1 MHGKNNVSLHKMKFP
16 TTLFLLFFFPGFI
29 SSQDNALLVQS
40 YTLQNSSTVLSV
52 SDSAILSY
60 NEQHVFKNGNSIYEI
75 SKGRIIK
82 VLANKLPDLL
92 MVVSLIIPK
101 NKEQAILTF
110 QHISNFAIRNSPW
123 QIEIPYDSG
132 IPNIIIFNE
141 QIFILWAES
150 QSYSV
155 FNVNGELIGKFN
167 LFGESPWTT
176 EKVILSQSHNSQLY
190 FLGMKTAK
198 LNSRNNVTFFQ
209 LKESLESKP
218 SVTFDMVQ
226 PYFTSISP
234 NNILSVVGTTN
245 PTERINPI
253 PHLTLFDLN
262 NLNKIMSMPL
272 AVMPRKVIWINK
284 QLALI
289 YKDGVTIYDPSKIM
303 DPIKI
308 KFDDEVFPMECM
320 NYDNLL
326 LILTSKSLSP
336 SPNGLFYDNIKLLQ
350 YNFLKE
356 TLTTHEISNKSYKN
370 VKFSKIDNSDTFF
383 IQLDNTIH
391 RYDLAN

>member
-1 MHGKNNVSLHKMKFP
+1 
-16 TTLFLLFFFPGFI
+16 
-29 SSQDNALLVQS
+29 
-40 YTLQNSSTVLSV
+40 
-52 SDSAILSY
+52 
-60 NEQHVFKNGNSIYEI
+60 
-75 SKGRIIK
+75 
-82 VLANKLPDLL
+82 
-92 MVVSLIIPK
+92 
-101 NKEQAILTF
+101 
-110 QHISNFAIRNSPW
+110 
-123 QIEIPYDSG
+123 
-132 IPNIIIFNE
+132 
-141 QIFILWAES
+141 
-150 QSYSV
+150 
-155 FNVNGELIGKFN
+155 
-167 LFGESPWTT
+167 
-176 EKVILSQSHNSQLY
+176 
-190 FLGMKTAK
+190 
-198 LNSRNNVTFFQ
+198 
-209 LKESLESKP
+209 
-218 SVTFDMVQ
+218 
-226 PYFTSISP
+226 
-234 NNILSVVGTTN
+234 
-245 PTERINPI
+245 
-253 PHLTLFDLN
+253 
-262 NLNKIMSMPL
+262 MPL